1 MILQVGNLNSK
12 ITGSFSY
19 QESLNEKLK
28 KLFKSEIISISSKKN
43 KLFRILEI
51 IYFLVIKC
59 FKIKIVVIHSFSTLA
74 FYMTLIAAILCRLL
88 NIKYIVIVH
97 GGDYP
102 NRIKKSPFFIKMIF
116 KYSYLNISPS
126 KYLQYE
132 FSNLGY
138 DFKFIPNAID
148 LKLFKFKERIEFKP
162 NLLWVRAFDKI
173 YNPTMAVLVVFQLKK
188 KYPNVK
194 LWMVGNKCDHSYNET
209 VALINKLN
217 LKDNIELT
225 GVLSHKDWAELSQ
238 KADIFINT
246 TNIDNMPVSVLQAMA
261 LGLPVFSTDVGGVKW
276 LIDDKING
284 IKCSAGNIDE
294 MSDKILYYLN
304 NQKELSILSKNAR
317 DIPLALQWDLV
328 LPLWKEI
335 LYKYDK

>member
-1 MILQVGNLNSK
+1 
-12 ITGSFSY
+12 
-19 QESLNEKLK
+19 
-28 KLFKSEIISISSKKN
+28 
-43 KLFRILEI
+43 
-51 IYFLVIKC
+51 
-59 FKIKIVVIHSFSTLA
+59 
-74 FYMTLIAAILCRLL
+74 
-88 NIKYIVIVH
+88 
-97 GGDYP
+97 
-102 NRIKKSPFFIKMIF
+102 
-116 KYSYLNISPS
+116 
-126 KYLQYE
+126 
-132 FSNLGY
+132 
-138 DFKFIPNAID
+138 
-148 LKLFKFKERIEFKP
+148 
-162 NLLWVRAFDKI
+162 
-173 YNPTMAVLVVFQLKK
+173 
-188 KYPNVK
+188 
-194 LWMVGNKCDHSYNET
+194 MVGNKCDHSYNET

>member
-1 MILQVGNLNSK
+1 MIIQIGNINSK
-12 ITGSFSY
+12 ITGSISY
-19 QESLNEKLK
+19 QESLSKELSKISTNEK
-28 KLFKSEIISISSKKN
+28 ISISSIKN
-43 KLFRILEI
+43 KFFRILEI
-51 IYFLVIKC
+51 IWILTKNSNKTDLVI
-59 FKIKIVVIHSFSTLA
+59 IHSFSTIA
-74 FYMTLIAAILCRLL
+74 FYITLVTSLLCRLFK
-88 NIKYIVIVH
+88 IKYIVLVH

-132 FSNLGY
+132 FANLGY

-173 YNPTMAVLVVFQLKK
+173 YNPTMAVLVVFQLKN

-194 LWMVGNKCDHSYNET
+194 LWMVGNKCDHSYDET

-284 IKCSAGNIDE
+284 IKCSVGNIDE

-304 NQKELSILSKNAR
+304 NQKELSILSKNAM
-317 DIPLALQWDLV
+317 DIPLAFQWDLV

-335 LYKYDK
+335 LDKFIK